1 MMNSLEDIILE
12 SFLLDAEKGR
22 TYRQLEE
29 DLLTIGIKKDH
40 GTISGSL
47 SKLHERGD
55 VFYLLAKTADGCR
68 PYFHIKYRSKFSEA
82 ERKDKIRRS
91 KWLKVANT
99 LYEAM
104 TDIDT
109 TNEQWDEALALYE
122 KTLND

>member
-12 SFLLDAEKGR
+12 NFLIDAEKGR
-22 TYRQLEE
+22 TWRQLEE

-40 GTISGSL
+40 GNISGSL

-55 VFYLLAKTADGCR
+55 VFSLLARAEDGCV

-82 ERKDKIRRS
+82 ERKDKIRKS

-104 TDIDT
+104 TNIDT
-109 TNEQWDEALALYE
+109 TNKQWDEALALYE
-122 KTLND
+122 KTLDD

>member
-12 SFLLDAEKGR
+12 YFLLDAEKGR

-55 VFYLLAKTADGCR
+55 AFYLLAKAEDGCR